1 MEVLQQ
7 AVFLAS
13 LSFSPTFV
21 KFLYEISHKES
32 NSRSQKAISHYVQ
45 NNDDNPFDA
54 IDLKWLRL
62 METRSLRF
70 F

>member
-21 KFLYEISHKES
+21 
-32 NSRSQKAISHYVQ
+32 RSVIKNLIVDQKK
-45 NNDDNPFDA
+45 PFPIMHNTTMTIPLTR
-54 IDLKWLRL
+54 IDLNLNG
-62 METRSLRF
+62 
-70 F
+70 